1 MGPITLFD
9 KSFLQ
14 SLSMDESVWFDH
26 YFYSNI
32 CPLFYVE
39 TLADLSK
46 TSLPTGR
53 TPEREVS
60 IIAGKTPETSGGPCR
75 HHHDLCVAE
84 LKGHRVPMRGQIPV
98 AGARPVRSSSGQN
111 GVVYDA
117 TPEAQAFTRWQR
129 GEFKEVERL
138 FAHGWRKML
147 TNLDLPATATRMRL
161 LGIDPKSC
169 KSLDQAHEVATS
181 LVRSKT
187 GPFEQMAL
195 LFAFVGIPPEL
206 QRPILQR
213 WGIEQNR
220 PLAEYAPYTAHVLA
234 VELFFQIALGA
245 NLISADRASNRVDI
259 GYLFY
264 LPFCMI
270 FTSSDKL
277 HQKCA
282 PFFLRPDQ
290 DFVWGLDLKTEL
302 SRLNTHFLLQP
313 ESEKELGV
321 MHLGREPVG
330 DDESLMIRLWDR
342 HAPGW
347 RRKKERTEPIDP
359 QAQKELVASLRELT
373 DSPTVHPS
381 QVDFNLADPDRLAIQ
396 RFVRKRKGSWWQLP
410 KDLKVDEN
418 DDRSPSR
425 GP

>member
-14 SLSMDESVWFDH
+14 SLSVDESVWFDH
-26 YFYSNI
+26 YFYPNI

-53 TPEREVS
+53 TPEQEVS
-60 IIAGKTPETSGGPCR
+60 IIAEKTPEASGGPCV
-75 HHHDLCVAE
+75 HHRELCVAD
-84 LKGHRVPMRGQIPV
+84 LMGHRLPMRGQIPV
-98 AGARPVRSSSGQN
+98 AGARPVRSTTGQK

-117 TPEAQAFTRWQR
+117 TPEAQAFTRWQH
-129 GEFKEVERL
+129 GEFKEIERL
-138 FAHGWRKML
+138 FARGWREML
-147 TNLDLPATATRMRL
+147 TNLDLPATATRMRS
-161 LGIDPKSC
+161 LGIDPKAC
-169 KSLDQAHEVATS
+169 KSLEQAHAVATS
-181 LVRSKT
+181 LVRSKA

-195 LFAFVGIPPEL
+195 LFAFVGIPPNL

-213 WGIEQNR
+213 WSIDQNR
-220 PLAEYAPYTAHVLA
+220 PLAEYAPYAAHVLS

-277 HQKCA
+277 HRKCA

-290 DFVWGLDLKTEL
+290 DFVWGLDLKAEL
-302 SRLNTHFLLQP
+302 GRLNAHFLQLP
-313 ESEKELGV
+313 EAERERGV
-321 MHLGREPVG
+321 MRLGREPVG
-330 DDESLMIRLWDR
+330 DDESLMIGLWDR
-342 HAPGW
+342 HTPGW
-347 RRKKERTEPIDP
+347 RRKKERTEAIDP
-359 QAQKELVASLRELT
+359 EAQKKLVAVFGSSPMPQLFILLRPTSTSLT
-373 DSPTVHPS
+373 PT
-381 QVDFNLADPDRLAIQ
+381 A
-396 RFVRKRKGSWWQLP
+396 
-410 KDLKVDEN
+410 
-418 DDRSPSR
+418 SPSSASFGSARDR
-425 GP
+425 GGSFQRT